1 MATLREAIEKVGV
14 GGCVLLTNTKPF
26 TVNAVGKYH
35 ALLSEIS
42 GGFNDANNESYYR
55 LDTVNW
61 YPHTEPKRVVLQAW
75 RNMTTGFTVFLG
87 EGETFN
93 SKHGYVR
100 RQDIPDMITEDGKW
114 VFE

>member
-1 MATLREAIEKVGV
+1 MTLAQAVEKVGV
-14 GGCVLLTNTKPF
+14 GGKLHHILYGQYRVTAIGELNVLLINNDGIEQSWQLTAEGWSP
-26 TVNAVGKYH
+26 V
-35 ALLSEIS
+35 LSK
-42 GGFNDANNESYYR
+42 
-55 LDTVNW
+55 
-61 YPHTEPKRVVLQAW
+61 KRVVLQAW

>member
-1 MATLREAIEKVGV
+1 MTLGQAIEKVGV
-14 GGCVLLTNTKPF
+14 GGKLHHILYGQYRVTAIGELNVLLIN
-26 TVNAVGKYH
+26 
-35 ALLSEIS
+35 
-42 GGFNDANNESYYR
+42 NDGIEQSWQLTAEGWSPV
-55 LDTVNW
+55 L
-61 YPHTEPKRVVLQAW
+61 PKKRVVLQAW

-114 VFE
+114 VFER

>member
-1 MATLREAIEKVGV
+1 MTLAQAIEKVGV
-14 GGCVLLTNTKPF
+14 GGKLHHILYGQYRVTAIGELNVLLIN
-26 TVNAVGKYH
+26 
-35 ALLSEIS
+35 
-42 GGFNDANNESYYR
+42 NDGIEQSWQLTAEGWSPV
-55 LDTVNW
+55 L
-61 YPHTEPKRVVLQAW
+61 PKRRVVLQAW

-114 VFE
+114 VFER

>member
-1 MATLREAIEKVGV
+1 MGEVVTLGQAIEKVGV
-14 GGCVLLTNTKPF
+14 GGRVSQGNAKPETVLY
-26 TVNAVGKYH
+26 VGALC
-35 ALLSEIS
+35 ALLISSER
-42 GGFNDANNESYYR
+42 DCEWAAV
-55 LDTVNW
+55 LDKEGWSPVL
-61 YPHTEPKRVVLQAW
+61 PKKRVVLQAW